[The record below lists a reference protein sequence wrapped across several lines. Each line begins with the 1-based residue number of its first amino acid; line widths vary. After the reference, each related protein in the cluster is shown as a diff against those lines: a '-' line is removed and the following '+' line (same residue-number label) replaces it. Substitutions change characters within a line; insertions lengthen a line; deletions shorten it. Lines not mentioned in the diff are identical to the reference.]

1 MNYDYDVWIGTYR
14 EHIYKSKKKLQIGGS
29 DACQGDSG
37 SPLIKWQRI
46 RKNRQ
51 ISQKAYLI
59 GIVSRGEGCAYYD
72 LPGIYTRY
80 ATSYGNFSNSSFPQ
94 SKLLA
99 GLDQQTYGGR
109 YLYLCLVYVYGIC

>member
-1 MNYDYDVWIGTYR
+1 MKIYKNEFIRIAEYDYDGQRGTYR
-14 EHIYKSKKKLQIGGS
+14 EHISESKKKLQIGGS

-46 RKNRQ
+46 RKNGK

-72 LPGIYTRY
+72 MPGIYTRY
-80 ATSYGNFSNSSFPQ
+80 TT
-94 SKLLA
+94 
-99 GLDQQTYGGR
+99 QQAN
-109 YLYLCLVYVYGIC
+109 ISDS

>member
-1 MNYDYDVWIGTYR
+1 MKIYKNKFIRIAEYDYDGQRGTYR
-14 EHIYKSKKKLQIGGS
+14 EHISESKKKLQIGGS

-46 RKNRQ
+46 RKNGK

-72 LPGIYTRY
+72 MPGIYTRY
-80 ATSYGNFSNSSFPQ
+80 TT
-94 SKLLA
+94 
-99 GLDQQTYGGR
+99 QQAN
-109 YLYLCLVYVYGIC
+109 ISDS